1 MADTIDWPPRR
12 PPQSRRGR
20 LFLLIVIGVLLLSGG
35 TAVSTFLI
43 LYGSFLALK
52 PPKLGELAGLP
63 ILINGQP
70 IKLPVEPV
78 IRLVALAGS
87 FVIAAA
93 TGGAMMSEW
102 NVLAL
107 YWQSGSDAAREPRP
121 IRTASTA

>member
-35 TAVSTFLI
+35 TALATFLI

-52 PPKLGELAGLP
+52 PPRLGELAGLP

-70 IKLPVEPV
+70 IRLPVEPV
-78 IRLVALAGS
+78 IRLVALGGS
-87 FVIAAA
+87 LFIA
-93 TGGAMMSEW
+93 
-102 NVLAL
+102 VV
-107 YWQSGSDAAREPRP
+107 
-121 IRTASTA
+121 TASTMAADWLT